1 MTNVNTIK
9 SILNVSRGPALKSN
23 FIVTVVPPLSFITS
37 NIVTAFPKA
46 IITGAAMKNLTLLA
60 QTAELPGRNISTTE
74 HRMYGT
80 VRKMPYGVLYDD
92 ISITFICTN
101 IMLERAFF
109 DLWQQ
114 YIIAPKSSYLNY
126 YKDYVGTVLI
136 QKVDNAGYEA
146 GSLVGEVISVYTLED
161 AYPKTIVAQELSA
174 SAKNEVLTLTV
185 TFSYARWRSSLDY
198 AIDALGLVDNE
209 TSGVIAPANS
219 VPELLKKNLI

>member
-1 MTNVNTIK
+1 MTSVNTIK

-23 FIVTVVPPLSFITS
+23 FIVTIVPPLKFITS
-37 NIVTAFPKA
+37 SLVTAFPKA
-46 IITGAAMKNLTLLA
+46 LITGMAMKNLTLLA
-60 QTAELPGRNISTTE
+60 QQAELPGRNISTTP

-80 VRKMPYGVLYDD
+80 VREMPYGVLYKD
-92 ISITFICTN
+92 IDITFVCTN

-114 YIIAPKSSYLNY
+114 YIIAPKSAYLNY

-146 GSLVGEVISVYTLED
+146 GSLAGEIISVYTLED
-161 AYPKTIVAQELSA
+161 AYPKSIVAQDLSA
-174 SAKNEVLTLTV
+174 TAKNEILTLTV

-198 AIDALGLVDNE
+198 AIDALNIVDNE
-209 TSGVIAPANS
+209 TSGVIAPANAF
-219 VPELLKKNLI
+219 PELLKKSLI

>member
-23 FIVTVVPPLSFITS
+23 FIVTVVPPLKFLTS
-37 NIVTAFPKA
+37 SLVTLAPKA
-46 IITGAAMKNLTLLA
+46 LITGMAMKNLTLLA
-60 QTAELPGRNISTTE
+60 QQAELPGRNISTTE

-80 VRKMPYGVLYDD
+80 VREMPYGVLYKDVD
-92 ISITFICTN
+92 ITFMCTN

-114 YIIAPKSSYLNY
+114 YIIGPKSNYLNY

-136 QKVDNAGYEA
+136 QKVDNAGFEA
-146 GSLVGEVISVYTLED
+146 GSLAGEIISVYVLED
-161 AYPKTIVAQELSA
+161 AYPKTIVAQDLSA
-174 SAKNEVLTLTV
+174 TAKNEPLTLTV

-198 AIDALGLVDNE
+198 AIDALGIVDNE
-209 TSGVIAPANS
+209 TSGVIAPSNFI
-219 VPELLKKNLI
+219 PEALKKDLF